1 MPISRLIKDTL
12 IAANFCRG
20 LSGNPFFFFF
30 MADEALR
37 REVGARQGKL
47 LLCAINLC
55 NEYGLEEEE
64 LQ

>member
-1 MPISRLIKDTL
+1 
-12 IAANFCRG
+12 
-20 LSGNPFFFFF
+20 